1 MEIQVNPTV
10 VANNRKP
17 VSILGSF
24 LGTQYYKPEARATW
38 PEFEKTKLGV
48 EQAGN
53 VDIITN
59 RTPRRYRMT
68 GHDIIKVEIG
78 QDPTGATNVYMNR
91 GIDGAEVSVPVSPGM
106 EQIGKVSDDAIGNAL
121 RGDTNVIFADPGKL
135 AASLNILN
143 VTERKRCTDLIENL
157 KKMVQQIDSAIAENV
172 KKAESYNREIIDST
186 PKMDPSANTD
196 GVTVVVKPAN
206 D

>member
-38 PEFEKTKLGV
+38 PDFERVKMNV

-53 VDIITN
+53 VDLIVN

-68 GHDIIKVEIG
+68 GHDILKVEIG

-91 GIDGAEVSVPVSPGM
+91 GIEGSEVSVPVSPGM
-106 EQIGKVSDDAIGNAL
+106 EQIGCVSDDAIGNAL
-121 RGDTNVIFADPGKL
+121 RGDGNIIFANPSKL
-135 AASLNILN
+135 AASLNVLN
-143 VTERKRCTDLIENL
+143 IAERKRCTDLIESL
-157 KKMVQQIDSAIAENV
+157 KKMVQQIDSAIAENTEKA
-172 KKAESYNREIIDST
+172 KKYDREILDST
-186 PKMDPSANTD
+186 PESDPVATD
-196 GVTVVVKPAN
+196 GVKVVVKSAN

>member
-1 MEIQVNPTV
+1 
-10 VANNRKP
+10 
-17 VSILGSF
+17 
-24 LGTQYYKPEARATW
+24 
-38 PEFEKTKLGV
+38 
-48 EQAGN
+48 
-53 VDIITN
+53 
-59 RTPRRYRMT
+59 
-68 GHDIIKVEIG
+68 
-78 QDPTGATNVYMNR
+78 MNR

-121 RGDTNVIFADPGKL
+121 RGDINVIFADPGKL

-143 VTERKRCTDLIENL
+143 VAERKRCTDLIENL

-186 PKMDPSANTD
+186 PKIDPSANTD